1 MSRPPVPEWIAWGDL
16 AALLGKSVKQV
27 RRDALAAQVRLFCP
41 GGLRARG
48 VLRADVSRLYNVR
61 EGA

>member
-27 RRDALAAQVRLFCP
+27 RRDAQAARVRLFCP
-41 GGLRARG
+41 GVRARG
-48 VLRADVSRLYNVR
+48 VLRVDVPRLYTVR
-61 EGA
+61 GHL